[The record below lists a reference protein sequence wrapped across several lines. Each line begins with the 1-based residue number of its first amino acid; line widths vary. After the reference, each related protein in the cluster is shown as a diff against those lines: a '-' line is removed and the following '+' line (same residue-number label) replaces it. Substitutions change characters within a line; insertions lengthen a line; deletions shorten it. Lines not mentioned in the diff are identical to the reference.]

1 MFGNL
6 GRYNVTR
13 HNWLRSKI
21 LQITFFRDVRFRVI
35 TVIVI
40 RLVEA
45 FSFLIFW
52 QRNHLAAAPGD
63 SSGGNN
69 DLCGSEKKK
78 VKVELFGWSL
88 NLWHLLAWVVQWC
101 PCRFSG
107 SSLEV
112 EQIPNNWSLK
122 SWDILWQILPFHL
135 SSQTLWRNSRSAC
148 SRCSHEVRRLK
159 SLLELV
165 QVITKAETCLLTW
178 SGQNDEHIREQI
190 PCRAW
195 RYNSIQNIFQ
205 KSEKI
210 SRDWLN
216 CSFDYL
222 VRIFLHCGWKVFG
235 NGMSVVTF
243 NRKTH

>member
-1 MFGNL
+1 MCAFVWSL
-6 GRYNVTR
+6 WLWLD
-13 HNWLRSKI
+13 WLRLSPFWYSDKGI
-21 LQITFFRDVRFRVI
+21 IWRRHPEI
-35 TVIVI
+35 H
-40 RLVEA
+40 LVGTMTCVA
-45 FSFLIFW
+45 LK
-52 QRNHLAAAPGD
+52 R
-63 SSGGNN
+63 
-69 DLCGSEKKK
+69 KKWNQNY
-78 VKVELFGWSL
+78 LDD
-88 NLWHLLAWVVQWC
+88 LWHLLAWAVQWC

-112 EQIPNNWSLK
+112 EQIPNHWSLK
-122 SWDILWQILPFHL
+122 SWDFLWQILPFHL
-135 SSQTLWRNSRSAC
+135 SSQTLWRSSRSAC

-195 RYNSIQNIFQ
+195 RYNSIQCIFQ

-216 CSFDYL
+216 CNFDYL

>member
-88 NLWHLLAWVVQWC
+88 SLWHLLAWAVQWC

-122 SWDILWQILPFHL
+122 SWDFSCYKVYLFIYQVEL
-135 SSQTLWRNSRSAC
+135 C
-148 SRCSHEVRRLK
+148 DEVV
-159 SLLELV
+159 EVLV
-165 QVITKAETCLLTW
+165 AGVHMRFGAWKA
-178 SGQNDEHIREQI
+178 
-190 PCRAW
+190 
-195 RYNSIQNIFQ
+195 Y
-205 KSEKI
+205 
-210 SRDWLN
+210 
-216 CSFDYL
+216 
-222 VRIFLHCGWKVFG
+222 
-235 NGMSVVTF
+235 
-243 NRKTH
+243 